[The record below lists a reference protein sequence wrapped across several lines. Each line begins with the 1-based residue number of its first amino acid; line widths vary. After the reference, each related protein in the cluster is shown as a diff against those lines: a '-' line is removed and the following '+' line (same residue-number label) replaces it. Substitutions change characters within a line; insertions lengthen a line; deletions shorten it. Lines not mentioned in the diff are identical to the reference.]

1 MDEEIREFIVPI
13 RMNYTEKYKIKKL
26 ADKAGKKISTFIR
39 DASLG
44 IKINEKP
51 DKKFYEEMKQIGK
64 FIRTLD
70 ELERIAYHKKFID
83 ERILN
88 EEIIAWRKFRTEIK
102 ERYL

>member
-26 ADKAGKKISTFIR
+26 AEKAGKKISTFIR

-44 IKINEKP
+44 AKINEKP
-51 DKKFYEEMKQIGK
+51 DKRFYEEMKQVGK

-88 EEIIAWRKFRTEIK
+88 EEIAAWRQFRK
-102 ERYL
+102 ELKEKYL

>member
-1 MDEEIREFIVPI
+1 MEDEIREFIVHI

-26 ADKAGKKISTFIR
+26 ADKSGKKISTFIR
-39 DASLG
+39 EAALG
-44 IKINEKP
+44 TKINEKP
-51 DKKFYEEMKQIGK
+51 DKRFYEEMKQVGK

-88 EEIIAWRKFRTEIK
+88 EEIVAWRKFRK
-102 ERYL
+102 ELKEKYL

>member
-1 MDEEIREFIVPI
+1 MEDELREFIVPI

-26 ADKAGKKISTFIR
+26 ADKTGKKISTFIR
-39 DASLG
+39 EASLG
-44 IKINEKP
+44 AKINEKP
-51 DKKFYEEMKQIGK
+51 DKKFYDEMKQIGK

-88 EEIIAWRKFRTEIK
+88 DEIIAWRKFRTELK
-102 ERYL
+102 EKYL